1 MNKNVNKIENNKKP
15 GIFQNAVNV
24 FNAILSSVEE
34 SISSN
39 EMSEVQAMNAFSDKK
54 IKALEKKL
62 SSSETREKMV
72 EDLKVSGTDSITKV
86 TEKVEEDKNKE
97 KEEDGLVK

>member
-86 TEKVEEDKNKE
+86 TKKVKEDKK
-97 KEEDGLVK
+97 KEDGLVK